1 MLQKCGH
8 EPRLV
13 LSGSMTR
20 VGPCWSQH
28 HKRHR
33 RFSFLDAFVLA
44 RPGVQNDAMKHLKGS
59 KFQKMLN
66 ILRRITATYA
76 MRYDARRRCPTC
88 MLYTSWTPTTL
99 LLFFPWLGSGV
110 NSSSAFWWRYAK
122 LLGLVQH
129 ISPPISIW
137 KERFHMIRVRTPV
150 LQAVVYIRYPGLS
163 RVSPYLHLISHSI

>member
-1 MLQKCGH
+1 MLY
-8 EPRLV
+8 V
-13 LSGSMTR
+13 L
-20 VGPCWSQH
+20 
-28 HKRHR
+28 
-33 RFSFLDAFVLA
+33 LA
-44 RPGVQNDAMKHLKGS
+44 LPQRPEYSLPLTYAPIKMKHLKGS

-110 NSSSAFWWRYAK
+110 NSSAFWWRYAK

-150 LQAVVYIRYPGLS
+150 LQAVVYIRYPGLES
-163 RVSPYLHLISHSI
+163 LPLSPPDLTFNLTLSMVTTPGSGS